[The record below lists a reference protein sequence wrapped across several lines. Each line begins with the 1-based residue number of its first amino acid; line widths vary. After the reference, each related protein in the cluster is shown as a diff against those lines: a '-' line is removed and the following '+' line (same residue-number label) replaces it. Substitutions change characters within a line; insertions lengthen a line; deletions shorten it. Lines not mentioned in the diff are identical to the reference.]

1 MKIRKIKIQ
10 DYKIFDNIEFD
21 FTDEAGKT
29 LDTIILAGING
40 TGKTTLIELLIKIL
54 SAKYEFESFGN
65 FRFEVEFEDEE
76 LKIIKEY
83 FPNEHHFYSSEEFF
97 VIEELHKKSII
108 NFECEYVEVIKQDGD
123 NPWEKVINNLP
134 LLNKIVQLINEENN
148 FNISYFYNSI
158 YFNLNISEKDT
169 SNVLKYIK
177 HYEYFEENLQKYF
190 DKVIYKYL
198 LEHRSYTTDEIIKK
212 RIAEINSF
220 LEGLNV
226 NTKIVDIENNKL
238 VLENIFGKKIQIK
251 DLSDG
256 EKQIYFRAIFLN
268 TLNLK
273 NSLIFVDEPEI
284 SLHPTW
290 QSSAINLY
298 KRAGNNNQ
306 TFFATHSPH
315 IISSTNPENL
325 FVLYINEDSKKV
337 EVINMGK
344 AGKHTKGV
352 EANRILKN
360 IMDTPLRDYETQKK
374 IDYVARNIKKEYEK
388 KDMLELIQ
396 ELHDTLGQD
405 DPFII
410 RLNNQLL
417 MLKRKKSK
425 IINETHK

>member
-21 FTDEAGKT
+21 FTDETGKT

-40 TGKTTLIELLIKIL
+40 TGKTTLIDLLINIL
-54 SAKYEFESFGN
+54 TPEIVFTFFGFYNIEIEFNEEEITLLRSYLPTDDNYTQVELHVITQIQKTNILLFES
-65 FRFEVEFEDEE
+65 
-76 LKIIKEY
+76 
-83 FPNEHHFYSSEEFF
+83 
-97 VIEELHKKSII
+97 
-108 NFECEYVEVIKQDGD
+108 EYVEIQETERDIYWKEVV
-123 NPWEKVINNLP
+123 NTV
-134 LLNKIVQLINEENN
+134 LLLKNIVKFLNRQNN
-148 FNISYFYNSI
+148 FKISYFYNSI
-158 YFNLNISEKDT
+158 YSNQKITEKDE

-198 LEHRSYTTDEIIKK
+198 LENRNFTTDEIIKK

-238 VLENIFGKKIQIK
+238 ILENVFGKKIQIN

-298 KRAGNNNQ
+298 KRAGSNNQ

-325 FVLYINEDSKKV
+325 FVLHINEESKKV
-337 EVINMGK
+337 EVINIGK

-352 EANRILKN
+352 EPNRILKN
-360 IMDTPLRDYETQKK
+360 IMDTPLRDFETQKK
-374 IDYVARNIKKEYEK
+374 IDYVARNIKKEYDE